1 MDASYVIKNSEQD
14 DTEFFFFLTIF
25 LQNLILELSM

>member
-1 MDASYVIKNSEQD
+1 MDASYVIKKSELD
-14 DTEFFFFLTIF
+14 DNEFVFFLTIF

>member
-1 MDASYVIKNSEQD
+1 MDASYVIKKSELD
-14 DTEFFFFLTIF
+14 DNEFCFFLTIF